1 MLDQLF
7 VKNLVVVQELN
18 IEFKNGMT
26 VVTGET
32 GAGKSIIIQ
41 ALSLVVGGRSDA
53 SLVRDGASKSE
64 IVATFSID
72 IEDRLQSL
80 LENLDLENG
89 TECILRRVIS
99 ADGKSRSYVNG
110 SNVPLSTL
118 RDIGGYLIDMHG
130 QNEHQLLLR
139 SNQHRILLDDYAITQ
154 DLCEEVNSTVYKY
167 QQIQNE
173 IEDLT
178 KSNELWSTQ
187 KDLLSHQLNELL
199 QIDTTQ
205 DELDSIED
213 DYRVSVN
220 ASLLVEKISKILE
233 SLDHESGV
241 NNILIDG
248 ERSVEQSKEVDSR
261 LDSIQSL
268 LSSAQVQV
276 QESIYDLTDYL
287 NKIGGIEDN
296 SAELTARINILH
308 ELGRK
313 HNCQIQ
319 ELLSVQTNLQAQLD
333 DLGSSNEK
341 LEELLIKQ
349 NQCEK
354 NYYSK
359 SKLLSEK
366 RLTASKSLSKKVTDI
381 MQNLGMPGSE
391 IDFSIKPLRNSIRLN
406 GMEEIIIHVK
416 TNTGQELK
424 PLNKVASGGELSRIS
439 LALSVVTS
447 NSELIPSIVF
457 DEVDVGISGSV
468 AEIVGQMLKKLSTH
482 YQIICVT
489 HLAQVAAQG
498 KEHLKVVK
506 IQKDGATFT
515 HVTDLSLSQRTE
527 EVARIL
533 GGITISDKTRI
544 AAEEMIKSSA

>member
-178 KSNELWSTQ
+178 KSNELLSTQ
-187 KDLLSHQLNELL
+187 KELLSHQLNELL
-199 QIDTTQ
+199 RIDTTQ

-248 ERSVEQSKEVDSR
+248 ERSVEQSRQVDSR

-287 NKIGGIEDN
+287 NKIGSIEDN

-333 DLGSSNEK
+333 DLGSSNDK

-359 SKLLSEK
+359 SKLLSDK

-506 IQKDGATFT
+506 IQKNGATFT

-533 GGITISDKTRI
+533 GGITISDKTRV

>member
-41 ALSLVVGGRSDA
+41 ALGLVVGGRSDA

-154 DLCEEVNSTVYKY
+154 DLCEEVNSTVYQY

-178 KSNELWSTQ
+178 KNNELLATQ
-187 KDLLSHQLNELL
+187 KELLSHQLNELL
-199 QIDTTQ
+199 QIGMTQ

-233 SLDHESGV
+233 SLDHDSGV

-248 ERSVEQSKEVDSR
+248 ERSVEQSRELDSR

-333 DLGSSNEK
+333 DLGSSNDK

-391 IDFSIKPLRNSIRLN
+391 IDFSIKPLKNSIRLN

-416 TNTGQELK
+416 TNTGQDLK

-506 IQKDGATFT
+506 IQKNGATFT

-533 GGITISDKTRI
+533 GGITISDKTRV

>member
-154 DLCEEVNSTVYKY
+154 DLCEEVNSTVYQY

-178 KSNELWSTQ
+178 KNNELLSTQ
-187 KDLLSHQLNELL
+187 KELLSHQLNELL

-248 ERSVEQSKEVDSR
+248 ERSVEQSRELDSR

-287 NKIGGIEDN
+287 NKIGSIEDN

-319 ELLSVQTNLQAQLD
+319 ELISVQTNLQAQLD
-333 DLGSSNEK
+333 DLGSSNDK
-341 LEELLIKQ
+341 LEKLLIKQ
-349 NQCEK
+349 NQFEK

-359 SKLLSEK
+359 SHLLSDK
-366 RLTASKSLSKKVTDI
+366 RLAASKSLSKKVTDI

-391 IDFSIKPLRNSIRLN
+391 IDFSIKPLKNSIRLN
-406 GMEEIIIHVK
+406 GLEEIIIHVK
-416 TNTGQELK
+416 TNTGQDLK

-506 IQKDGATFT
+506 IQKNGATFT
-515 HVTDLSLSQRTE
+515 HVSDLSPSQRTE

-533 GGITISDKTRI
+533 GGIIISDKTRV
-544 AAEEMIKSSA
+544 AAEEMIKYSA

>member
-178 KSNELWSTQ
+178 KSNELLSTQ
-187 KDLLSHQLNELL
+187 KELLSHQLNELL

-248 ERSVEQSKEVDSR
+248 ERSVEQSRQVDSR

-468 AEIVGQMLKKLSTH
+468 AEIVGQMLKKLSTQ

-506 IQKDGATFT
+506 IQKNGATFT

>member
-89 TECILRRVIS
+89 TECILRRIIS

-178 KSNELWSTQ
+178 KSNELLSTQ

-248 ERSVEQSKEVDSR
+248 ERSVEQSRQVDSR

-506 IQKDGATFT
+506 IQKNGATFT

>member
-178 KSNELWSTQ
+178 KSNELLSTQ
-187 KDLLSHQLNELL
+187 KELLSHQLNELL

-248 ERSVEQSKEVDSR
+248 ERSVEQSRQVDSR

-506 IQKDGATFT
+506 IQKNGATFT

>member
-89 TECILRRVIS
+89 TECILRRIIS

-178 KSNELWSTQ
+178 KSNELLSTQ

-248 ERSVEQSKEVDSR
+248 ERSVEQSRQVDSR

-506 IQKDGATFT
+506 IQKNGATFT

-533 GGITISDKTRI
+533 GGITISDKTRV

>member
-89 TECILRRVIS
+89 TECILRRIIS

-178 KSNELWSTQ
+178 KSNELLSTQ
-187 KDLLSHQLNELL
+187 KELLSHQLNELL

-248 ERSVEQSKEVDSR
+248 ERTVEQSRQVDSR

-308 ELGRK
+308 EVGRK

>member
-89 TECILRRVIS
+89 TECILRRIIS

-178 KSNELWSTQ
+178 KSNELLSTQ
-187 KDLLSHQLNELL
+187 KELLSHQINELL

-248 ERSVEQSKEVDSR
+248 ERTVEQSRQVDSR

-506 IQKDGATFT
+506 IQKNGATFT